1 MNKTTSHVATIAAFP
16 NKFGSFTGAV
26 LNTETRE
33 ALRERFATID
43 EAKFWAKKTAWDT
56 FGPIHYAAIKVKGEY
71 RANCW
76 HDNA

>member
-16 NKFGSFTGAV
+16 YKFGSFTGAV

-43 EAKFWAKKTAWDT
+43 KAKFWA
-56 FGPIHYAAIKVKGEY
+56 
-71 RANCW
+71 
-76 HDNA
+76 